1 MRKLILLFVA
11 FALIGCGEKSS
22 SEGSESASASAT
34 PPSEDVKPS
43 ADSPKPLISDADV
56 ERLLKE
62 AVDGEAGFEGRED
75 GRLIHPDGSG
85 LLSGWV
91 KWHTPEYGKKLQ
103 RFKDGKMDGPD
114 VFWHENGQKAS
125 EGTYKDGEE
134 DGPMTGWYEDGRLA
148 SEHTWDNGQLVAVTV
163 WTPNG
168 DKCANTK
175 FENGTGIVYGY
186 WESGQ
191 KSSEATYKDGKEDGR
206 QTQYYENGQKNS
218 EATFKDGKLNG
229 LETMWHENGQKWM
242 EVTYK
247 DGEYISDKYWNSK
260 GEEVETYEESEL
272 EDLKMISAADVE
284 RFAKNAIEMDE
295 NVERPDYTG
304 WWKFVH
310 KGQLLNLAQMKNG
323 KQDGL
328 YMTWHDN
335 GKIAS
340 IARFREGDL
349 IQGQKYYPTGEKQ
362 ATESL
367 TKKVTWHKNGK
378 KAHEETGSYYNGAG
392 GADVIKFWND
402 EGEQLEDEEGYKML
416 LKLSKA
422 DQEFFK
428 SKSPS
433 KEPTDGEALLKFL
446 PLISDDDVERF
457 AKNAIDSSDDTPNY
471 TGWIKTVNEGQLVKL
486 VQFKNGEPD
495 GPSMLWYTNGQI
507 AEWSLYRKGEVVQ
520 LQKYYKTG
528 ERKMINRWG
537 IGFNVWHKNGEK
549 AVTMRFRAVQ
559 GTLEPLQQ
567 MEMKFWD
574 EKGEEMNQEEGMKMM
589 GEIEIEW

>member
-1 MRKLILLFVA
+1 
-11 FALIGCGEKSS
+11 
-22 SEGSESASASAT
+22 
-34 PPSEDVKPS
+34 
-43 ADSPKPLISDADV
+43 
-56 ERLLKE
+56 
-62 AVDGEAGFEGRED
+62 
-75 GRLIHPDGSG
+75 
-85 LLSGWV
+85 
-91 KWHTPEYGKKLQ
+91 
-103 RFKDGKMDGPD
+103 
-114 VFWHENGQKAS
+114 
-125 EGTYKDGEE
+125 
-134 DGPMTGWYEDGRLA
+134 MTGWYEDGRLA

-163 WTPNG
+163 WMPNG
-168 DKCANTK
+168 DKCAKTK

-186 WESGQ
+186 WENGQ
-191 KSSEATYKDGKEDGR
+191 KSREATYKDGKEDGP
-206 QTQYYENGQKNS
+206 QSYYYENGQKNS

-260 GEEVETYEESEL
+260 GEEVETYEES

-433 KEPTDGEALLKFL
+433 KETTDEEALLKFL
-446 PLISDDDVERF
+446 PLISDDDVERY
-457 AKNAIDSSDDTPNY
+457 AKNAIDSSDDTINY
-471 TGWIKTVNEGQLVKL
+471 TGWTKAVNEGQLVEL
-486 VQFKNGEPD
+486 VHLKNGELD
-495 GPSMLWYTNGQI
+495 GHSILWYTNGQI
-507 AEWSLYRKGEVVQ
+507 EEWSLYRKGEVVQ
-520 LQKYYKTG
+520 LQNYYKTG
-528 ERKMINRWG
+528 EKKMINRLG

-574 EKGEEMNQEEGMKMM
+574 EKGEEMNQEEGMEMM
-589 GEIEIEW
+589 GEIESDS